1 MQKQSLR
8 AIRAVVAAALLGGAG
23 LITLLGAR
31 PGARSATPFA
41 PNSVFAATQART
53 PTTPHLPAP
62 ALFERR
68 PLPPPVLLGGVVVKE
83 VLVEAQVRDG
93 VAETT
98 VIHRFE
104 NRSDRPQEGDFVFPI
119 PPGATVS
126 SFAMYDG
133 EKKIEAQLL
142 DKDTATGTY
151 EDIVRRMRDPALLTY
166 QGRSAL
172 RARVF
177 PIPPRGER
185 KLTLKLVTILPREG
199 EAKKYAW
206 TLAGAYL
213 PDSQTPER
221 VSVRVSVSSGSGAG
235 VGNVYSPSHDV
246 SVRRSGP
253 DRVVATWESDKN
265 NANAALRENPEFAL
279 YVSPSEGKNVALSL
293 LTYNAALPQVASLGG
308 GARQSGYFLVVASP
322 AFTATDQDI
331 LPRHVVLVLDR
342 SGSMQ
347 GKKIEQARGALRF
360 ALGRLRARDTFNIL
374 TFSDHVD
381 RFAPQPVAAGPDN
394 LKRANAFVDDIIAD
408 GGTNID
414 AALRDGLAQF
424 PERGSGNVLIFLTDG
439 LPTVGETN
447 PEIILKRAVETNAK
461 KARVFAF
468 GVGYDVDVPFL
479 DRVGEALRGDA
490 DYVRPD
496 ENIESKVSRFVA
508 KTSAPVLENLKL
520 SVAGVNAGEIYPRP
534 GDLPDLFA
542 GTQLVVVGRYT
553 GGSGATPA
561 RLTLSGEANGKPQT
575 FALSASF
582 PAVTTEAEFLPRLWA
597 TRKIGY
603 LLDEVR
609 LRGEN
614 SPSRQEIVQQIVS
627 LSKEYGVLTPF
638 TALFVPEPGTEVISA
653 NGQVLRR
660 SPDGLSS
667 VLGADVDNSTQERG
681 GRRGGFGA
689 GGLGSGYPGGGAAAP
704 APARTGEAAVNAS
717 QGARSQRFQN
727 QVGNTQAYARKAGAE
742 RDKDAALAQ
751 RVQNVA
757 RRTFFQVGLVWTDA
771 TFDVKKQ
778 KEIVPVKLYSPAYFA
793 LTRRNADLARW
804 AALGPQVLVAA
815 NATQAIQF
823 GETGK
828 ETLTDAEVRALAGR

>member
-1 MQKQSLR
+1 MRINWLR
-8 AIRAVVAAALLGGAG
+8 AAVAAAILGGAG
-23 LITLLGAR
+23 IVTIW
-31 PGARSATPFA
+31 GARSGSAPFVA
-41 PNSVFAATQART
+41 MAAQTRRT
-53 PTTPHLPAP
+53 PPSPGGIPVPAP
-62 ALFERR
+62 FERR
-68 PLPPPVLLGGVVVKE
+68 PLPVPVLLGGVVVKE
-83 VLVEAQVRDG
+83 VLIEAQVRDG

-98 VIHRFE
+98 VVHRFE

-133 EKKIEAQLL
+133 ENKIEAKLL
-142 DKDTATGTY
+142 DGDTATKTY

-199 EAKKYAW
+199 DAKKYAW
-206 TLAGAYL
+206 TLAGPYL
-213 PDSQTPER
+213 PGSQTPER
-221 VSVRVSVSSGSGAG
+221 VSVRVSISGTGG
-235 VGNVYSPSHDV
+235 VGNVYSPTHDV
-246 SVRRSGP
+246 SVRRS
-253 DRVVATWESDKN
+253 DANRVVATWESDKN
-265 NANAALRENPEFAL
+265 GANAALRENPEFAL

-322 AFTATDQDI
+322 AFAPGDQNV

-381 RFAPQPVAAGPDN
+381 RFAPQPVTAGPDN

-414 AALRDGLAQF
+414 AALKDGLAQF

-447 PEIILKRAVETNAK
+447 PETILKRAVETNAK

-520 SVAGVNAGEIYPRP
+520 NVAGVNAGEIYPRP

-542 GTQLVVVGRYT
+542 GSQLVVVGRYT
-553 GGSGATPA
+553 GGSGASPA

-575 FALSASF
+575 FALSAPF
-582 PAVTTEAEFLPRLWA
+582 PAVTTEADFLPRLWA

-609 LRGEN
+609 LREN

-627 LSKEYGVLTPF
+627 LSREYGVLTPF
-638 TALFVPEPGTEVISA
+638 TALFVPEPGTEIASR
-653 NGQVLRR
+653 L
-660 SPDGLSS
+660 PDGITS
-667 VLGADVDNSTQERG
+667 VLSADIDNSTLSRG
-681 GRRGGFGA
+681 GARGGFGG
-689 GGLGSGYPGGGAAAP
+689 GGLGGGGGGYPGGATASAP
-704 APARTGEAAVNAS
+704 AARTGEAAVNAS

-757 RRTFFQVGLVWTDA
+757 RRTFFQVGPIWTDA
-771 TFDVKKQ
+771 TFDAKKQ
-778 KEIVPVKLYSPAYFA
+778 KEIVTVKLYSPAYFA
-793 LTRRNADLARW
+793 LTRRNADLAKW

-828 ETLTDAEVRALAGR
+828 ETLTDAEVLALAGR